1 MTLATSLREHVDA
14 AFSGLWIQSCE
25 HDEAITEIQ
34 TLAAGEGWQV
44 IVDEPNPEYDP
55 ISTVRST
62 LTLEGS
68 AATLVVMP
76 NLHQFIDNPV
86 LKQSLIRAIMRGKQ
100 TKTFIVV
107 LSPVV
112 RIPIELEKLFVVL
125 EHDLPTHEQLLTIA
139 QQVGTEEGDLPPDPA
154 ERHKLIDAAA
164 GLTRFEA
171 EGAFS
176 LSIARDKCV
185 KADTVWELK
194 SGMLK
199 KAGLLE
205 LYRGGETFADIGAL
219 DALKVFTKN
228 VLAPR
233 TDNLRAKGIM
243 LLSPPGCGK
252 SKFCKALGNETKR
265 PTLCLD
271 LGSLMQKHVGETE
284 ANLRQALKII
294 DAMAPCNLF
303 IDEVEKGLAGTG
315 TDTSG
320 VTTRMFGT
328 LLTWLNDHTS
338 DVFVVCTCNR
348 IDGLPPEFARSERFD
363 AVFYIDTPTADQR
376 EPIWE
381 IFERLYNVSGER
393 PEADGWTGA
402 DIHACCRMAA
412 LQGISLAEAANDVTP
427 VTVLAADKV
436 EALRQY
442 AASHGCRDANVRG
455 PYTRNPQPTA
465 RRAINRG
472 PTTRPSVN

>member
-1 MTLATSLREHVDA
+1 MTLAHTLREHVDA

-68 AATLVVMP
+68 ATTLVVMP
-76 NLHQFIDNPV
+76 NLHQFIENPV

-125 EHDLPTHEQLLTIA
+125 EHDLPTQGQLLTIA

-154 ERHKLIDAAA
+154 ELHKLIDAAA

-171 EGAFS
+171 EGAFA

-205 LYRGGETFADIGAL
+205 LHRGSETFANLGGL
-219 DALKVFTKN
+219 DAVKAFCKD

-233 TDNLRAKGIM
+233 SDNLRAKGIM
-243 LLSPPGCGK
+243 LLGVPGTGK
-252 SKFCKALGNETKR
+252 SAFAKALGNETGR

-271 LGSLMQKHVGETE
+271 LGSLMNKHVGETE
-284 ANLRQALKII
+284 ANVRQALKIV
-294 DAMAPCNLF
+294 DAMAPCVLF
-303 IDEVEKGLAGTG
+303 VDEIEKGLAGTG

-320 VTTRMFGT
+320 VTTRMFGS

-338 DVFVVCTCNR
+338 DVFVICTCNNTQG
-348 IDGLPPEFARSERFD
+348 IPPEFARSERFD
-363 AVFYIDTPTADQR
+363 AVYFLDTPSSDQR
-376 EPIWE
+376 EAIWE
-381 IFERLYNVSGER
+381 IYERVYNASGER
-393 PEADGWTGA
+393 PEAEGWTGA
-402 DIHACCRMAA
+402 EIRSCCRMAA
-412 LQGISLAEAANDVTP
+412 LRRVPILQAAKMVVPIAVAAAE
-427 VTVLAADKV
+427 KV
-436 EALRQY
+436 ESLRQY
-442 AASHGCRDANVRG
+442 ASTHGCQDASIEG
-455 PYTRNPQPTA
+455 SYTRNAQSTA